1 MTAGV
6 DLIAA
11 LEARRSLRTG
21 RGFTLVRLAPVGAVA
36 LEDELL
42 ALERLV
48 EAELRSTDHVQR
60 TDRREIGVVLTETTG
75 LAAAAP
81 LARLRTAIAT
91 QLPVSKVRIGWATA
105 GPSGQW
111 QEAWRWAG
119 AMLVAD
125 ATVPAAA

>member
-1 MTAGV
+1 VTGV
-6 DLIAA
+6 DVIAA

-21 RGFTLVRLAPVGAVA
+21 RGFTLVRLAPVGGAP
-36 LEDELL
+36 LDGELL

-60 TDRREIGVVLTETTG
+60 TDRRELGVVLTETTG
-75 LAAAAP
+75 LAATAP
-81 LARLRTAIAT
+81 LARLRMAIAT
-91 QLPVSKVRIGWATA
+91 ELPLLKVRIGWATA

-119 AMLVAD
+119 TMLVAD